1 MSVLTFVY
9 ITEKHRQWLQHQ
21 WPLLSTLCH
30 QITNC
35 AALRPAWGQDQEQ
48 ASSPLGELHVCSDL
62 LHNLQMPVSFCTVP
76 LAEVRFFIWGSFA
89 FFSQASTL
97 NLSTSFLF
105 DLSDLQ

>member
-1 MSVLTFVY
+1 
-9 ITEKHRQWLQHQ
+9 
-21 WPLLSTLCH
+21 
-30 QITNC
+30 
-35 AALRPAWGQDQEQ
+35 
-48 ASSPLGELHVCSDL
+48 L